1 MKHILLL
8 FFAVLLCNFTNC
20 YAQGGK
26 FGNHKNIFSSTQGFI
41 GIWSGVNFSTPKISQ
56 SYSDFVLVDSEA
68 DIISDRKQYEG
79 ATTNLGSQ
87 MGLSAAFAFSKYLTI
102 AFSPSYK
109 TINYQYQSQFSWQDE
124 ENSSNYLE
132 LMYQHEQNLH
142 YVSLPLL
149 IRFSPAGKRFRPYL
163 QAGGYYDRLLDAQ
176 KHVTTEG
183 IDQAS
188 GGKVNFKE
196 APQSTDISHLYIK
209 SHAGLL
215 AGAGASYNLG
225 TIIFY
230 VDGQYRYGLHNI
242 VNAKERFS
250 GSRNIYGFGNVLDDI
265 SIRNVEFS
273 LGCYFP
279 LKFLTKDFKPVIL

>member
-1 MKHILLL
+1 MKRIILL
-8 FFAVLLCNFTNC
+8 FFAIVSCNLTVCF
-20 YAQGGK
+20 AQGGK
-26 FGNHKNIFSSTQGFI
+26 FGNHKSIFSSTQGFI
-41 GIWSGVNFSTPKISQ
+41 GLWSGVNFSTPNISQ
-56 SYSDFVLVDSEA
+56 GYSDFVLTDAEE
-68 DIISDRKQYEG
+68 DILSDNKQYEN
-79 ATTNLGSQ
+79 ATTHIGSQ
-87 MGLSAAFAFSKYLTI
+87 IGLSAAFAFSKYLTI

-109 TINYQYQSQFSWQDE
+109 TISYQYQSQFSWQDE

-132 LMYQHEQNLH
+132 HTYRHEQILH
-142 YVSLPLL
+142 YLSLPLA

-163 QAGGYYDRLLDAQ
+163 QAGGYYDYLLDAQ
-176 KHVTTEG
+176 KQVTTEG

-188 GGKVNFKE
+188 GGQVSFRDS
-196 APQSTDISHLYIK
+196 PQSTDISHLYIR
-209 SHAGLL
+209 SHAGIL

-225 TIIFY
+225 TLIFY

-250 GSRNIYGFGNVLDDI
+250 GSRHIYGFGNVLDDL
-265 SIRNVEFS
+265 SIRNLEIS

>member
-8 FFAVLLCNFTNC
+8 FFVTLAFNLGVSF
-20 YAQGGK
+20 AQGGK
-26 FGNHKNIFSSTQGFI
+26 YGNHKSIFSSTQGFI
-41 GIWSGVNFSTPKISQ
+41 GIWSGVNFSTPKISH
-56 SYSDFVLVDSEA
+56 SYSDFVLIAPEA
-68 DIISDRKQYEG
+68 DILSDSKQYEG
-79 ATTNLGSQ
+79 ITTNLGSQ
-87 MGLSAAFAFSKYLTI
+87 MGLSAAFSFSKYLTI

-109 TINYQYQSQFSWQDE
+109 TINYQYQSQFSWQDG
-124 ENSSNYLE
+124 ENSNNYLE
-132 LMYQHEQNLH
+132 LMYQHKQNLH

-176 KHVTTEG
+176 KIVTTEG

-188 GGKVNFKE
+188 GGQVNFKE
-196 APQSTDISHLYIK
+196 ASQSTDISHLYIK
-209 SHAGLL
+209 SHTGILG
-215 AGAGASYNLG
+215 GAGASYNLG

-230 VDGQYRYGLHNI
+230 IDGQYRYGLHNI
-242 VNAKERFS
+242 VSAKERFS
-250 GSRNIYGFGNVLDDI
+250 GSRNIYGFGNVLDDL
-265 SIRNVEFS
+265 SIRNIEFS